1 MKVAI
6 VSLGRSHLINLARL
20 LERREDVEVTF
31 YTMMPKSRCRKFGYN
46 GKVVSLLFPIGMGQM
61 IVDRLPK
68 VNPTKRVPFVSAC
81 AKPLINSWQC
91 VCVNATY

>member
-68 VNPTKRVPFVSAC
+68 VNPYKKSTPRFRFRPA
-81 AKPLINSWQC
+81 
-91 VCVNATY
+91 